1 MSEIAQVAEER
12 ANREDTESEDDPSI
26 KRRKLENESEES
38 VAHAVSEDN
47 DSAPVIVPRI
57 NILPV
62 FDVKDE
68 SRRKRRKYMPQ
79 ANGGNEDSD
88 SADDL
93 VQTTPKKMPKL
104 HQN

>member
-1 MSEIAQVAEER
+1 MSDIAQVVIEGG
-12 ANREDTESEDDPSI
+12 NIEDTESEDDTSI
-26 KRRKLENESEES
+26 IRRKLETESEES

-47 DSAPVIVPRI
+47 DSAPVIVPRN

-79 ANGGNEDSD
+79 GNGGNGDSNL
-88 SADDL
+88 SDDL
-93 VQTTPKKMPKL
+93 GQTRSKKMPKL
-104 HQN
+104 QQN

>member
-1 MSEIAQVAEER
+1 MSEIAQVAVER
-12 ANREDTESEDDPSI
+12 GNREDTESEDDPSI
-26 KRRKLENESEES
+26 KRRKLENECEES

-47 DSAPVIVPRI
+47 DSAPVIVPGN

-68 SRRKRRKYMPQ
+68 SQRKRRKYMPQ
-79 ANGGNEDSD
+79 GNGGNGDSD

-93 VQTTPKKMPKL
+93 GQTR
-104 HQN
+104 